1 MEAELTSP
9 ARNPSTKMIPNMDQ
23 GLMKKTQ
30 SVKTEFGIPMRIFV
44 RKSKRPNLYAEELFR
59 IVREG
64 VRFYEEFIGVQYPWQ
79 KYDQIFCPEYRIG
92 AMENVGAITFT
103 DNYL

>member
-1 MEAELTSP
+1 MTDDTKITAKFGNGSHVLVFDLETMEAELTSP

-64 VRFYEEFIGVQYPWQ
+64 VRFYEEFIGV
-79 KYDQIFCPEYRIG
+79 
-92 AMENVGAITFT
+92 
-103 DNYL
+103 